1 MNKKTKITTLA
12 LVLCLGIILSIFIL
26 PSCANKPKNVYVK
39 VFDNVSPESFRL
51 NNAVVVS
58 EYKGGKTEEIQVTN
72 DMVSEEDFKKLST
85 PGVHTITIYY
95 ADNKSI
101 ETQINLLP
109 KSTTTSVLNKLI
121 KGIQLAAPKNNLNGD
136 IEFSLFYKFAGK
148 PKKEYDAKIRFTLD
162 IDGGNSAENY
172 LELEVTEDSK
182 ILFGV
187 YYKDNENSRPNLYL
201 KVDGPFADVFQLT
214 EGAFPSVSADAYLE
228 SAGIGKPENL
238 KDLDGV
244 LALVD
249 FLLGDDQ
256 VSSKVNEKTINFIT
270 SLIFLTPSM
279 AEDGSAISL
288 ELPIRKLVNILTPL
302 AKSSQGIV
310 DFANGFLAD
319 IDSPVD
325 FEEALN
331 LLEVSTS
338 KIILRGLFSQD
349 GALSSFAL
357 TDINGNENLEN
368 LLSIKA
374 DGKGE
379 AGLSIKRLKIY
390 SDSSSFELPTNKG
403 IENWEVSNISFE
415 RWILN
420 QYTKMSGEPRKQTKT
435 EGIEEYIDVKYK
447 DLHPTHNLLDVYRPE
462 SSAGQK
468 LPVIINIHGGGWV
481 AGSKEGVYRYCQY
494 LALQGF
500 AVVNINYHLLP
511 DAQMPVPMQDV
522 FSVFNFVLN
531 ETNANKY
538 GFDTNNVF
546 LTGDSAGGHYTLLAT
561 SILVDPDLQKAFNVS
576 STLKLK
582 GIGVNSTGF
591 SFTNVIKVPIPFAHF
606 YVNQFFSEDL
616 PYTAYRDDVRYTKMA
631 KALNIENNKLELF
644 PPTFISSADG
654 DIFKTHSNRLHK
666 HLNEKGVENI
676 YDFRIQ
682 NDSSNPEGFGL
693 GHDFNIANPYWTIS
707 KVVNDAMCN
716 FFKSKV
722 TS

>member
-1 MNKKTKITTLA
+1 
-12 LVLCLGIILSIFIL
+12 
-26 PSCANKPKNVYVK
+26 
-39 VFDNVSPESFRL
+39 
-51 NNAVVVS
+51 
-58 EYKGGKTEEIQVTN
+58 
-72 DMVSEEDFKKLST
+72 
-85 PGVHTITIYY
+85 
-95 ADNKSI
+95 
-101 ETQINLLP
+101 
-109 KSTTTSVLNKLI
+109 
-121 KGIQLAAPKNNLNGD
+121 
-136 IEFSLFYKFAGK
+136 
-148 PKKEYDAKIRFTLD
+148 
-162 IDGGNSAENY
+162 
-172 LELEVTEDSK
+172 
-182 ILFGV
+182 
-187 YYKDNENSRPNLYL
+187 
-201 KVDGPFADVFQLT
+201 
-214 EGAFPSVSADAYLE
+214 
-228 SAGIGKPENL
+228 
-238 KDLDGV
+238 
-244 LALVD
+244 
-249 FLLGDDQ
+249 
-256 VSSKVNEKTINFIT
+256 
-270 SLIFLTPSM
+270 
-279 AEDGSAISL
+279 
-288 ELPIRKLVNILTPL
+288 
-302 AKSSQGIV
+302 
-310 DFANGFLAD
+310 
-319 IDSPVD
+319 
-325 FEEALN
+325 
-331 LLEVSTS
+331 
-338 KIILRGLFSQD
+338 
-349 GALSSFAL
+349 
-357 TDINGNENLEN
+357 
-368 LLSIKA
+368 
-374 DGKGE
+374 
-379 AGLSIKRLKIY
+379 
-390 SDSSSFELPTNKG
+390 
-403 IENWEVSNISFE
+403 
-415 RWILN
+415 
-420 QYTKMSGEPRKQTKT
+420 MSGEPRKQTKT

-481 AGSKEGVYRYCQY
+481 AGSKEGVYRYYQY

>member
-1 MNKKTKITTLA
+1 M
-12 LVLCLGIILSIFIL
+12 LCLGIILSIFIL

-481 AGSKEGVYRYCQY
+481 AGSKEGVYRYYQY